1 MPKPV
6 HDMVD
11 KMLSDESFYPKKS
24 KEDRESTAWAIA
36 YSKYNK
42 RKKKSYWI
50 IDGKLIKTALD
61 VKIYQA
67 KLADD
72 LGNFKKADSIDNL
85 IRIAYQEDDEEDEE
99 NEDWHAQSGEYW
111 IDDYGNAHYA
121 DSDVGDV
128 GHEDLAEQEIIGRL
142 GFDPWE
148 VHAGGH
154 PDYHVINKYT
164 AEHILDQVAMDP
176 HMQGYHNYLMENGIS
191 KEDYDLESY
200 LRYLRHQNTPNEN
213 AEDYNQETESL
224 IKGLK
229 DPRNHCIFNFG
240 WIRVVKRGSTVDLE
254 LEKLNQ
260 KTLKNIS
267 SAIGEITGYEENPDM
282 LRFNIEVFKPRHIS
296 LNDITLKD
304 IENGTVQSKY
314 LQEIRDMLPPQVSEE
329 YYKNFFGTVGH
340 PYYRGR
346 VGD

>member
-6 HDMVD
+6 DDMVD
-11 KMLSDESFYPKKS
+11 KMLADKSFYPKKS
-24 KEDRESTAWAIA
+24 KEDRESTDWAIA

-85 IRIAYQEDDEEDEE
+85 IRIAYQEDDEEE
-99 NEDWHAQSGEYW
+99 NWHAQSGEYW
-111 IDDYGNAHYA
+111 IDDYGNAQYA
-121 DSDVGDV
+121 DGDVGDV
-128 GHEDLAEQEIIGRL
+128 GHEELAEQEILGRL
-142 GFDPWE
+142 GFDPYDLQGDSDIT
-148 VHAGGH
+148 H
-154 PDYHVINKYT
+154 NSYT
-164 AEHILDQVAMDP
+164 AGHLLDSLYDDPILED
-176 HMQGYHNYLMENGIS
+176 YYKYLIDNGLT
-191 KEDYDLESY
+191 KEDYDIESY
-200 LRYLRHQNTPNEN
+200 LRYLRHRNRPE
-213 AEDYNQETESL
+213 EGHEEYNKQTESL
-224 IKGLK
+224 IAGLK
-229 DPRNHCIFNFG
+229 DPRNHAIFNFG

-267 SAIGEITGYEENPDM
+267 SAIGEITSYQENPDR
-282 LRFNIEVFKPRHIS
+282 LKFNIEVFKPRHIS
-296 LNDITLKD
+296 LNDITLQD
-304 IENGTVQSKY
+304 IENGTVQTKY
-314 LQEIRDMLPPQVSEE
+314 LQGIREMLPPQVSEE

>member
-6 HDMVD
+6 DDMVD
-11 KMLSDESFYPKKS
+11 KMLSDKSFYPKKS
-24 KEDRESTAWAIA
+24 KEDRESTALAIA

-85 IRIAYQEDDEEDEE
+85 IRIAYQEEDDEEE
-99 NEDWHAQSGEYW
+99 NWHAQSGEYW
-111 IDDYGNAHYA
+111 IDDYGNAQYA
-121 DSDVGDV
+121 DGDVGDV
-128 GHEDLAEQEIIGRL
+128 GHEELAEQEILGRL
-142 GFDPWE
+142 GFDPYDLQGDSDIT
-148 VHAGGH
+148 H
-154 PDYHVINKYT
+154 NSYT
-164 AEHILDQVAMDP
+164 ANHLLDSLYDDPILEEYYQ
-176 HMQGYHNYLMENGIS
+176 YLIDNGLT
-191 KEDYDLESY
+191 KEDYDIESY
-200 LRYLRHQNTPNEN
+200 LRYLRHRNRPE
-213 AEDYNQETESL
+213 EGHEEYNKQTESL
-224 IKGLK
+224 IAGLK
-229 DPRNHCIFNFG
+229 DPRNHAIFNFG

-267 SAIGEITGYEENPDM
+267 SAIGEITSYQENPDR
-282 LRFNIEVFKPRHIS
+282 LKFNIEVFKPRHIS

-304 IENGTVQSKY
+304 IENGTVQTKY
-314 LQEIRDMLPPQVSEE
+314 LQGIREMLPPQVSEE

>member
-11 KMLSDESFYPKKS
+11 KMLADKSFYPNKS
-24 KEDRESTAWAIA
+24 KKDRKSTAWAIA
-36 YSKYNK
+36 YSKYKK

-61 VKIYQA
+61 VKIHQA
-67 KLADD
+67 KSADKF
-72 LGNFKKADSIDNL
+72 GNFRLADSIDNS
-85 IRIAYQEDDEEDEE
+85 IRLAYYDDDDEDED
-99 NEDWHAQSGEYW
+99 EDWHAQSGEYW
-111 IDDYGNAHYA
+111 IDDYGTAHYA

-148 VHAGGH
+148 VHGGGH
-154 PDYHVINKYT
+154 PEYHVVNTYT
-164 AEHILDQVAMDP
+164 ANHMLDQSVMDP
-176 HMQGYHNYLMENGIS
+176 HMQGYHNYLMAHGLS
-191 KEDYDLESY
+191 KEDYDLDSY
-200 LRYLRHQNTPNEN
+200 LRYIRHQNAPDEN
-213 AEDYNQETESL
+213 VEEYNKETESL
-224 IKGLK
+224 INGLK

-240 WIRVVKRGSTVDLE
+240 WIRVVKRGNVVDLE

-267 SAIGEITGYEENPDM
+267 KAIGEITSYEENPDR
-282 LRFNIEVFKPRHIS
+282 LRFNIEVFKPKHVS
-296 LNDITLKD
+296 LNDITLED
-304 IENGTVQSKY
+304 IENGNVQSKY
-314 LQEIRDMLPPQVSEE
+314 LEGLREMLPPQVAEE

>member
-6 HDMVD
+6 DDMVD
-11 KMLSDESFYPKKS
+11 KMLADKSFYPKKS

-85 IRIAYQEDDEEDEE
+85 IRIAYQEEDDEEE
-99 NEDWHAQSGEYW
+99 NWHAQSGEYW
-111 IDDYGNAHYA
+111 IDDYGNAQYA
-121 DSDVGDV
+121 DGDVGDV
-128 GHEDLAEQEIIGRL
+128 GHEELAEQEILGRL
-142 GFDPWE
+142 GFDPYDLQGDSDIT
-148 VHAGGH
+148 H
-154 PDYHVINKYT
+154 NSYT
-164 AEHILDQVAMDP
+164 ANHLLDSLYDDPILEEYYQ
-176 HMQGYHNYLMENGIS
+176 YLIDNGLT
-191 KEDYDLESY
+191 KEDYDIESY
-200 LRYLRHQNTPNEN
+200 LRYLRHRNRPE
-213 AEDYNQETESL
+213 EGHEEYNKQTESL
-224 IKGLK
+224 IAGLK
-229 DPRNHCIFNFG
+229 DPRNHAIFNFG

-267 SAIGEITGYEENPDM
+267 SAIGEITSYQENPDR
-282 LRFNIEVFKPRHIS
+282 LKFNIEVFKPRHIS
-296 LNDITLKD
+296 LNDITLQD
-304 IENGTVQSKY
+304 IENGTVQTKY
-314 LQEIRDMLPPQVSEE
+314 LQGIREMLPPQVSEE

>member
-6 HDMVD
+6 DDMVD
-11 KMLSDESFYPKKS
+11 KMLSDKSFYPKKS

-85 IRIAYQEDDEEDEE
+85 IRIAYQEDDEEE
-99 NEDWHAQSGEYW
+99 NWHAQSGEYW
-111 IDDYGNAHYA
+111 IDDYGNAQYA
-121 DSDVGDV
+121 DGDVGDV
-128 GHEDLAEQEIIGRL
+128 GHEELAEQEILGRL
-142 GFDPWE
+142 GFDPYDLQGDSDIT
-148 VHAGGH
+148 H
-154 PDYHVINKYT
+154 NSYT
-164 AEHILDQVAMDP
+164 AGHLLDSLYDDPILEEYYQ
-176 HMQGYHNYLMENGIS
+176 YLIDNGLT
-191 KEDYDLESY
+191 KEDYDIESY
-200 LRYLRHQNTPNEN
+200 LRYLRHRNRPE
-213 AEDYNQETESL
+213 EGHEGYNKQTESL
-224 IKGLK
+224 IAGLK
-229 DPRNHCIFNFG
+229 DPRNHAIFNFG

-267 SAIGEITGYEENPDM
+267 SAIGEITSYQENPDR
-282 LRFNIEVFKPRHIS
+282 LKFNIEVFKPRHIS
-296 LNDITLKD
+296 LNDITLQD
-304 IENGTVQSKY
+304 IENGTVQTKY
-314 LQEIRDMLPPQVSEE
+314 LQGIREMLPPQVSEE

>member
-6 HDMVD
+6 DDMVD
-11 KMLSDESFYPKKS
+11 KMLADKSFYPKKS

-85 IRIAYQEDDEEDEE
+85 IRIAYQEDDEEE
-99 NEDWHAQSGEYW
+99 NWHAQSGEYW
-111 IDDYGNAHYA
+111 IDDYGNAQYA
-121 DSDVGDV
+121 DGDVGDV
-128 GHEDLAEQEIIGRL
+128 GHEELAEQEILGRL
-142 GFDPWE
+142 GFDPYDLQGDSDIT
-148 VHAGGH
+148 H
-154 PDYHVINKYT
+154 NSYT
-164 AEHILDQVAMDP
+164 AGHLLDSLYDDPILEEYYQ
-176 HMQGYHNYLMENGIS
+176 YLIDNGLT
-191 KEDYDLESY
+191 KEDYDIESY
-200 LRYLRHQNTPNEN
+200 LRYLRHRNRPE
-213 AEDYNQETESL
+213 EGHEGYNKQTESL
-224 IKGLK
+224 IAGLK
-229 DPRNHCIFNFG
+229 DPRNHAIFNFG

-267 SAIGEITGYEENPDM
+267 SAIGEITSYQENPDR
-282 LRFNIEVFKPRHIS
+282 LKFNIEVFKPRHIS
-296 LNDITLKD
+296 LNDITLQD
-304 IENGTVQSKY
+304 IENGTVQTKY
-314 LQEIRDMLPPQVSEE
+314 LQGIREMLPPQVSEE

>member
-11 KMLSDESFYPKKS
+11 KMLADESFYPNKS

-61 VKIYQA
+61 VKIHQA
-67 KLADD
+67 KLADR
-72 LGNFKKADSIDNL
+72 LGNFRLADNIDRT
-85 IRIAYQEDDEEDEE
+85 IRFAYNDLDDDEHE
-99 NEDWHAQSGEYW
+99 NWHAQSGEYW
-111 IDDYGNAHYA
+111 IDDDGNAQYA
-121 DSDVGDV
+121 DGDVGDV
-128 GHEDLAEQEIIGRL
+128 NHEQLAEQKIIGSL
-142 GFDPWE
+142 GFDPYDLDDDSHQVYDSYTVSRLLDSLYDDPILE
-148 VHAGGH
+148 
-154 PDYHVINKYT
+154 DYYKYL
-164 AEHILDQVAMDP
+164 ID
-176 HMQGYHNYLMENGIS
+176 NGLT

-200 LRYLRHQNTPNEN
+200 LRYLRHRNRPQEN
-213 AEDYNQETESL
+213 HEEYNKQTESL
-224 IKGLK
+224 IAGLK
-229 DPRNHCIFNFG
+229 DPRNHAIFNFG

-260 KTLKNIS
+260 KTLNNIS
-267 SAIGEITGYEENPDM
+267 SAIGEITAYEENPDM
-282 LRFNIEVFKPRHIS
+282 LKFNIEVFSPRHIS

-304 IENGTVQSKY
+304 IESGEVQSKY
-314 LQEIRDMLPPQVSEE
+314 LQSLREMLPPQVAEE

-340 PYYRGR
+340 PYYRGKI
-346 VGD
+346 GD

>member
-6 HDMVD
+6 DDMVD
-11 KMLSDESFYPKKS
+11 KMLADKSFYPKKS

-85 IRIAYQEDDEEDEE
+85 IRIAYQEEDDEEE
-99 NEDWHAQSGEYW
+99 NWHAQSGEYW
-111 IDDYGNAHYA
+111 IDDYGNAQYA
-121 DSDVGDV
+121 DGDVGDV
-128 GHEDLAEQEIIGRL
+128 GHEELAEQEILGRL
-142 GFDPWE
+142 GFDPYDLQ
-148 VHAGGH
+148 GD
-154 PDYHVINKYT
+154 PDITHNSYT
-164 AEHILDQVAMDP
+164 ANHLLDSLYDDPILEEYYQ
-176 HMQGYHNYLMENGIS
+176 YLIDNGLT
-191 KEDYDLESY
+191 KEDYDIESY
-200 LRYLRHQNTPNEN
+200 LRYLRHRNRPE
-213 AEDYNQETESL
+213 EGHEEYNKQTESL
-224 IKGLK
+224 IAGLK
-229 DPRNHCIFNFG
+229 DPRNHAIFNFG

-267 SAIGEITGYEENPDM
+267 SAIGEITSYQENPDR
-282 LRFNIEVFKPRHIS
+282 LKFNIEVFKPRHIS
-296 LNDITLKD
+296 LNDITLQD
-304 IENGTVQSKY
+304 IENGTVQTKY
-314 LQEIRDMLPPQVSEE
+314 LQGIREMLPPQVSEE

>member
-6 HDMVD
+6 DDMVD
-11 KMLSDESFYPKKS
+11 KMLADKSFYPKKS

-85 IRIAYQEDDEEDEE
+85 IRIAYQEDDEEE
-99 NEDWHAQSGEYW
+99 NWHAQSGEYW
-111 IDDYGNAHYA
+111 IDDYGNAQYA
-121 DSDVGDV
+121 DGDVGDV
-128 GHEDLAEQEIIGRL
+128 GHEELAEQEILGRL
-142 GFDPWE
+142 GFDPYDLQGDSDIT
-148 VHAGGH
+148 H
-154 PDYHVINKYT
+154 NSYT
-164 AEHILDQVAMDP
+164 AGHLLDSLYDDPILEEYYQ
-176 HMQGYHNYLMENGIS
+176 YLIDNGLT
-191 KEDYDLESY
+191 KEDYDIESY
-200 LRYLRHQNTPNEN
+200 LRYLRHRNRPE
-213 AEDYNQETESL
+213 EGHEEYNKQTESL
-224 IKGLK
+224 IAGLK
-229 DPRNHCIFNFG
+229 DPRNHAIFNFG

-267 SAIGEITGYEENPDM
+267 SAIGEITSYQENPDR
-282 LRFNIEVFKPRHIS
+282 LKFNIEVFKPRHIS
-296 LNDITLKD
+296 LNDITLQD
-304 IENGTVQSKY
+304 IENGTVQTKY
-314 LQEIRDMLPPQVSEE
+314 LQGIREMLPPQVSEE

>member
-6 HDMVD
+6 DDMVD
-11 KMLSDESFYPKKS
+11 KMLADKSFYPKKS

-36 YSKYNK
+36 LKYNK

-85 IRIAYQEDDEEDEE
+85 IRIAYQEDDEEE
-99 NEDWHAQSGEYW
+99 NWHAQSGEYW
-111 IDDYGNAHYA
+111 IDDYGNAQYA
-121 DSDVGDV
+121 DGDVGDV
-128 GHEDLAEQEIIGRL
+128 GHEELAEQEILGRL
-142 GFDPWE
+142 GFDPYDLQGDSDIT
-148 VHAGGH
+148 H
-154 PDYHVINKYT
+154 NSYT
-164 AEHILDQVAMDP
+164 ANHLLDSLYDDPILEEYYQ
-176 HMQGYHNYLMENGIS
+176 YLIDNGLT
-191 KEDYDLESY
+191 KEDYDIESY
-200 LRYLRHQNTPNEN
+200 LRYLRHRNRPE
-213 AEDYNQETESL
+213 EGHEGYNKQTESL
-224 IKGLK
+224 IAGLK
-229 DPRNHCIFNFG
+229 DPRNHAIFNFG

-267 SAIGEITGYEENPDM
+267 SAIGEITSYQENPDR
-282 LRFNIEVFKPRHIS
+282 LKFNIEVFKPRHIS

-304 IENGTVQSKY
+304 IENGTVQTKY
-314 LQEIRDMLPPQVSEE
+314 LQGIREMLPPQVSEE

>member
-6 HDMVD
+6 DDMVD
-11 KMLSDESFYPKKS
+11 KMLADKSFYPKKS

-85 IRIAYQEDDEEDEE
+85 IRIAYQEEDDEEE
-99 NEDWHAQSGEYW
+99 NWHAQSGEYW
-111 IDDYGNAHYA
+111 IDDYGNAQYA
-121 DSDVGDV
+121 DGDVGDV
-128 GHEDLAEQEIIGRL
+128 GHEELAEQEILGRL
-142 GFDPWE
+142 GFDPYDLQGDSDIT
-148 VHAGGH
+148 H
-154 PDYHVINKYT
+154 NSYT
-164 AEHILDQVAMDP
+164 ANHLLDSLYDDPILEEYYQ
-176 HMQGYHNYLMENGIS
+176 YLIDNGLT
-191 KEDYDLESY
+191 KEDYDIESY
-200 LRYLRHQNTPNEN
+200 LRYLRHRNRPE
-213 AEDYNQETESL
+213 EGHEEYNKQTESL
-224 IKGLK
+224 IAGLK
-229 DPRNHCIFNFG
+229 DPRNHAIFNFG

-267 SAIGEITGYEENPDM
+267 SAIGEITSYQENPDR
-282 LRFNIEVFKPRHIS
+282 LKFNIEVFKPRHIS

-304 IENGTVQSKY
+304 IENGTVQTKY
-314 LQEIRDMLPPQVSEE
+314 LQGIREMLPPQVSEE

>member
-1 MPKPV
+1 MLA
-6 HDMVD
+6 D
-11 KMLSDESFYPKKS
+11 KSFYPKKS

-36 YSKYNK
+36 YSKCNK

-85 IRIAYQEDDEEDEE
+85 IRIAYQEEDDEEE
-99 NEDWHAQSGEYW
+99 NWHAQSGEYW
-111 IDDYGNAHYA
+111 IDDYGNAQYA
-121 DSDVGDV
+121 DGDVGDV
-128 GHEDLAEQEIIGRL
+128 GHEELAEQEILGRL
-142 GFDPWE
+142 GFDPYDLQGDSDIT
-148 VHAGGH
+148 H
-154 PDYHVINKYT
+154 NSYT
-164 AEHILDQVAMDP
+164 ANHLLDSLYDDPILEEYYQ
-176 HMQGYHNYLMENGIS
+176 YLIDNGLT
-191 KEDYDLESY
+191 KEDYDIESY
-200 LRYLRHQNTPNEN
+200 LRYLRHRNRPE
-213 AEDYNQETESL
+213 EGHEEYNKQTESL
-224 IKGLK
+224 IAGLK
-229 DPRNHCIFNFG
+229 DPRNHAIFNFG

-267 SAIGEITGYEENPDM
+267 SAIGEITSYQENPDR
-282 LRFNIEVFKPRHIS
+282 LKFNIEVFKPRHIS
-296 LNDITLKD
+296 LNDITLRD
-304 IENGTVQSKY
+304 IENGTVQTKY
-314 LQEIRDMLPPQVSEE
+314 LQGIREMLPPQVSEE

>member
-11 KMLSDESFYPKKS
+11 KMLADESFYPNKS

-36 YSKYNK
+36 YSKYKK

-67 KLADD
+67 RLADD
-72 LGNFKKADSIDNL
+72 LGNFRLADSIDNS
-85 IRIAYQEDDEEDEE
+85 IRLAYHDDEDEE
-99 NEDWHAQSGEYW
+99 EDWHAQSGEYW
-111 IDDYGNAHYA
+111 IDDYGNAQYA
-121 DSDVGDV
+121 DGDVGDV
-128 GHEDLAEQEIIGRL
+128 GHEELAEQEILGRL
-142 GFDPWE
+142 GFDPYE
-148 VHAGGH
+148 LQG
-154 PDYHVINKYT
+154 DTDSTYNSYT
-164 AEHILDQVAMDP
+164 ANHLLDSLYDDP
-176 HMQGYHNYLMENGIS
+176 VLEDYYKYLIDNGLT
-191 KEDYDLESY
+191 KEDYDIESY
-200 LRYLRHQNTPNEN
+200 LRYLRHRARP
-213 AEDYNQETESL
+213 AEDHEEYNKQTESL

-229 DPRNHCIFNFG
+229 DPRNHAIFNFG

-254 LEKLNQ
+254 LERLNQ

-267 SAIGEITGYEENPDM
+267 SAIGEITSYQENPDR

-296 LNDITLKD
+296 LNDITLQD
-304 IENGTVQSKY
+304 IESGNVQSKY
-314 LQEIRDMLPPQVSEE
+314 LEGLREMLPPQVAEE
-329 YYKNFFGTVGH
+329 YYKNFFGSVGH

>member
-11 KMLSDESFYPKKS
+11 KMLADESFYPNKS

-42 RKKKSYWI
+42 RQKKSYWI

-61 VKIYQA
+61 VKIHQA
-67 KLADD
+67 KSADKFGNFRLAD
-72 LGNFKKADSIDNL
+72 AIDSSL
-85 IRIAYQEDDEEDEE
+85 RFAYQEDDEDE
-99 NEDWHAQSGEYW
+99 EDWHAQSGEYW
-111 IDDYGNAHYA
+111 IDDYGNAQYA
-121 DSDVGDV
+121 DGDVGDV

-148 VHAGGH
+148 AHAGGH
-154 PDYHVINKYT
+154 PDYNVINKYT

-176 HMQGYHNYLMENGIS
+176 HMQGYHNFLMAHGVS

-200 LRYLRHQNTPNEN
+200 LRYLRHEKTPNEN
-213 AEDYNQETESL
+213 AEEYNKETESL
-224 IKGLK
+224 ITGLK

-267 SAIGEITGYEENPDM
+267 SAIGEITAFEENPNM

-296 LNDITLKD
+296 LNDVTLRD
-304 IENGTVQSKY
+304 IENGSVQSKY
-314 LQEIRDMLPPQVSEE
+314 LQGIRDMLPPQVAEE
-329 YYKNFFGTVGH
+329 YYKNFFGAVGH
-340 PYYRGR
+340 PYYKGR